1 MYRNER
7 NGYRGQ
13 SPPSSS
19 RNSAGRNNDNHRMHR
34 EYEPSEQDTQQ
45 ILSEAKQIRNQSLDV
60 SRDAVYRL
68 RQTEES
74 AQRSLVMLDSQ
85 SEKLLKAQSDLNLA
99 Q

>member
-1 MYRNER
+1 
-7 NGYRGQ
+7 
-13 SPPSSS
+13 
-19 RNSAGRNNDNHRMHR
+19 MHR